1 MSSILIIE
9 DERPIRDMVGFALR
23 KNGFSLY
30 EAGSGQEAEKL
41 LHSVQLDVVLLDWM
55 LPDISGIEIL
65 RRIKRDDATSQLP
78 VIMLTARTEE
88 EDKIFGLD
96 TGADDYVTKPFS
108 TKELLARIRAL
119 LRRTATEEKIESL
132 TLGPINIDTASHRV
146 LINNKPIE
154 CGPTEYRL
162 LKFFI
167 KHADRVYS
175 RAQLLDQVWGRNV
188 YIEERTVDVHV
199 LRLRKLLTPYACDQM
214 LQTVRGA
221 GYRFSKPM

>member
-1 MSSILIIE
+1 MASILIVE

-23 KNGFSLY
+23 RNGFELL
-30 EAGSGQEAEKL
+30 EASNGQEAERIMASSSPDL
-41 LHSVQLDVVLLDWM
+41 ILLDWM
-55 LPDISGIEIL
+55 LPDLSGIEIL
-65 RRIKRDDATSQLP
+65 RRIKRDEVTKEIP

-88 EDKIFGLD
+88 DDKIFGLD

-119 LRRTATEEKIESL
+119 LRRISTEEALENL
-132 TLGPINIDTASHRV
+132 TLGPISIDTASHRV
-146 LINNKPIE
+146 FINQKPIE

-162 LKFFI
+162 LTFFMS
-167 KHADRVYS
+167 HVDRVYS

-199 LRLRKLLTPYACDQM
+199 LRLRKLLTPFSCDQM
-214 LQTVRGA
+214 IQTVRGS
-221 GYRFSKPM
+221 GYRFSKAV

>member
-1 MSSILIIE
+1 
-9 DERPIRDMVGFALR
+9 MVGFALR
-23 KNGFSLY
+23 RNGFELL
-30 EAGSGQEAEKL
+30 EAASGQEAEKIINTGSADL
-41 LHSVQLDVVLLDWM
+41 ILLDWM
-55 LPDISGIEIL
+55 LPDLSGIEIL
-65 RRIKRDDATSQLP
+65 RRIKRDDTTSHIP

-88 EDKIFGLD
+88 DDKIFGLD

-119 LRRTATEEKIESL
+119 LRRTTAEEKVENL
-132 TLGPINIDTASHRV
+132 VLGPINIDTASHRV
-146 LINNKPIE
+146 LIDDNPIE

-162 LKFFI
+162 LKFFMN
-167 KHADRVYS
+167 HADRVFS

-199 LRLRKLLTPYACDQM
+199 LRLRKLLMPFSCDHM

-221 GYRFSKPM
+221 GYRFSNAT